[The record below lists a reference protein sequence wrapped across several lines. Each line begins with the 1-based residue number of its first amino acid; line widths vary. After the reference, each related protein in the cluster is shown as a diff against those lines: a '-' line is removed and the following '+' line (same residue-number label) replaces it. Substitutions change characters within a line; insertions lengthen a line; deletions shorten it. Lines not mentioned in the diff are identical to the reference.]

1 MEKALEVRDLTL
13 SINNHKILDNLS
25 FSLDKGSFA
34 VLCGRNGAGKSQLLR
49 CIKGLVGPDGG
60 EILVDGVSL
69 NAKARMKKIA
79 IVFQDADMQIVSQ
92 SVGKDVAFGPENM
105 GLDRKEIERRVENA
119 LSLMG
124 LEGKVKQ
131 RPQTLSGGEKRKC
144 AIAGI
149 LAMEPE
155 VILLDEPFA
164 NLDYPST
171 LSVIRA
177 LNTLHRKGYTI
188 LVVSHEVEK
197 FLFHADTLFILEEGR
212 MKEKGRADEIYF
224 KLPSYDIYLPKN
236 ASFEELSWLR

>member
-13 SINNHKILDNLS
+13 SINNLKILDNLS

-34 VLCGRNGAGKSQLLR
+34 VVCGRNGAGKSQLLR
-49 CIKGLVGPDGG
+49 CIKGLVSPDGG

-69 NAKARMKKIA
+69 NAKARMKKMA

-92 SVGKDVAFGPENM
+92 SVEKDVAFGPENM

-177 LNTLHRKGYTI
+177 LNTLHGKGYTI

>member
-13 SINNHKILDNLS
+13 SINNLKILDNLS

-34 VLCGRNGAGKSQLLR
+34 VVCGRNGAGKSQLLR
-49 CIKGLVGPDGG
+49 CIKGLVSPDGG

-69 NAKARMKKIA
+69 NAKARMKKMA

-92 SVGKDVAFGPENM
+92 SVEKDVAFGPENM
-105 GLDRKEIERRVENA
+105 GLDRKEIKRRVENA

-124 LEGKVKQ
+124 LEDKVKQ

>member
-177 LNTLHRKGYTI
+177 LNTLHGKGYTI